1 MKAFRVLLKNE
12 LKMSVRGM
20 DMLIF
25 ALIMPIIVLV
35 ILGIIFGQK
44 PASEGAGYTFLDQSF
59 GAISTIAICA
69 GGVMGLPLV
78 I

>member
-44 PASEGAGYTFLDQSF
+44 PAFEGAEYTFLDQSF
-59 GAISTIAICA
+59 LSLIHI
-69 GGVMGLPLV
+69 
-78 I
+78 

>member
-12 LKMSVRGM
+12 LKMSIRGM

-25 ALIMPIIVLV
+25 ALIMSIVVLV

-44 PASEGAGYTFLDQSF
+44 PAFEGAGYSFLDQSF
-59 GAISTIAICA
+59 GAVSTIAICA
-69 GGVMGLPLV
+69 GGVM
-78 I
+78 